1 MNSFLF
7 ESPLWI
13 GLGGSF
19 VSLIAGFFWSQTGNK
34 PSAYASLGLA
44 IATIALVVVNIQVE
58 TPREQIASLLDE
70 IAGHLEANNREA
82 IYSFIHP
89 AAAPAVQQARQEL
102 PRFEFSKAKVTRIK
116 NIAVQNDAS
125 PPSCLAEFNVAVE
138 LTTQGQK
145 FRVPRF
151 VRVYFAKQG
160 DQWLVRDY
168 EHYEPTAGFR
178 E

>member
-13 GLGGSF
+13 GLCGGF
-19 VSLIAGFFWSQTGNK
+19 VALIAGYFWSQTGNK
-34 PSAYASLGLA
+34 PAMYTAVGVA
-44 IATIALVVVNIQVE
+44 VVTIIMVVVNIQVQ
-58 TPREQIASLLDE
+58 TPREQIANLLDQ
-70 IAGHLEANNREA
+70 IAGHLENNNQEA
-82 IYSFIHP
+82 VYSFIHP
-89 AAAPAVQQARQEL
+89 NAELAVQQARQEL

-116 NIAVQNDAS
+116 NIAVQDDAS

-138 LTTQGQK
+138 VTTQGQK

-160 DQWLVRDY
+160 DQWLIRDY
-168 EHYEPTAGFR
+168 EHLEPTAGFR